1 MKGMKQLREGGFLI
15 TRIHQLAGRLFAEK
29 LKKYNLD
36 EINPAQGRILFVLW
50 RKDGISIRE
59 LAQKTSLGKST
70 LTSMLDRLEK
80 AGYLERIPSGS
91 DRRKIIIKLS
101 AKDRKLRNIYKKVSD
116 EMTELFYRGFSSG
129 EISEFEKYLRQILD
143 NLTAFK
149 TEAKNDRKKR
159 NEF

>member
-1 MKGMKQLREGGFLI
+1 MRQLREGGFLI

-29 LKKYNLD
+29 LKAYNLD

-50 RKDGISIRE
+50 RKDGIPIRE

-70 LTSMLDRLEK
+70 LTSMLDRLEA
-80 AGYLERIPSGS
+80 AGYLERVPSGS
-91 DRRKIIIKLS
+91 DRRKIIIKLT

-116 EMTELFYRGFSSG
+116 EMTELFYRGFSAG
-129 EISEFEKYLRQILD
+129 EIREFEKYLRQILD

-149 TEAKNDRKKR
+149 AVH
-159 NEF
+159 